1 VQLRNVSAEATH
13 PACVRALE
21 APDFMA
27 FIGVIKARPP
37 WPCWHRGK
45 CMKRRLLTLASLLL
59 CPIVAQA
66 GNINDQLMK
75 LDPEER
81 AHQACIIKGIDT
93 IRRDGK
99 LPKADR
105 LKTSISGRAA
115 FTGTQVAAKGG
126 AVRAK
131 SHWYGLKF
139 KCDVTPDQMKALTF
153 TYEIGKEIPEGKWED
168 LGLWR

>member
-1 VQLRNVSAEATH
+1 MLGRLAVLSL
-13 PACVRALE
+13 AL
-21 APDFMA
+21 APCA
-27 FIGVIKARPP
+27 A
-37 WPCWHRGK
+37 
-45 CMKRRLLTLASLLL
+45 LAAS
-59 CPIVAQA
+59 IH
-66 GNINDQLMK
+66 DQLMK

-81 AHQACIIKGIDT
+81 AHQVCVIKGIDT

-105 LKTSISGRAA
+105 LKTSITTPAT

-131 SHWYGLKF
+131 SHWYALKF
-139 KCDVTPDQMKALTF
+139 KCDVTPDQLQALSF
-153 TYEIGKEIPEGKWED
+153 TYEIGKEIPEEKWED

>member
-1 VQLRNVSAEATH
+1 MTRWLCLLATLL
-13 PACVRALE
+13 ACGTTA
-21 APDFMA
+21 A
-27 FIGVIKARPP
+27 
-37 WPCWHRGK
+37 
-45 CMKRRLLTLASLLL
+45 
-59 CPIVAQA
+59 A
-66 GNINDQLMK
+66 GSINDQLMK

-81 AHQACIIKGIDT
+81 AHQACIIKGVDT

-105 LKTSISGRAA
+105 LKTSISGRAT
-115 FTGTQVAAKGG
+115 FTGTQVASKGG

-131 SHWYGLKF
+131 AHWYNIQF

-153 TYEIGKEIPEGKWED
+153 TYVIGGEIPEAKWED

>member
-1 VQLRNVSAEATH
+1 
-13 PACVRALE
+13 
-21 APDFMA
+21 
-27 FIGVIKARPP
+27 
-37 WPCWHRGK
+37 
-45 CMKRRLLTLASLLL
+45 
-59 CPIVAQA
+59 
-66 GNINDQLMK
+66 MK

-153 TYEIGKEIPEGKWED
+153 TYEIGKEIPEAKWED
-168 LGLWR
+168 SGTLALTRRTPDRRLASGRVRRAISLRA

>member
-1 VQLRNVSAEATH
+1 MT
-13 PACVRALE
+13 
-21 APDFMA
+21 
-27 FIGVIKARPP
+27 
-37 WPCWHRGK
+37 
-45 CMKRRLLTLASLLL
+45 RRLLFLATLFL
-59 CPIVAQA
+59 CPLAAQA
-66 GNINDQLMK
+66 GSIDDQLKK

-81 AHQACIIKGIDT
+81 AHQVCGIKGIDT

-105 LKTSISGRAA
+105 LKTSINGRAA

-131 SHWYGLKF
+131 SHWYALKF
-139 KCDVTPDQMKALTF
+139 KCDVSPDQMKALTF
-153 TYEIGKEIPEGKWED
+153 TYELGKEIPEDKWED

>member
-1 VQLRNVSAEATH
+1 MAHVKALR
-13 PACVRALE
+13 
-21 APDFMA
+21 APDLPFMSKV
-27 FIGVIKARPP
+27 GDDEKQDPARARVWGNDMLRKMTFAP
-37 WPCWHRGK
+37 
-45 CMKRRLLTLASLLL
+45 LLL
-59 CPIVAQA
+59 WPLTAHA
-66 GNINDQLMK
+66 GGLNDQLMK

-81 AHQACIIKGIDT
+81 AHQVCVIKGIDT
-93 IRRDGK
+93 IRREGK

-131 SHWYGLKF
+131 SHWYGLQF
-139 KCDVTPDQMKALTF
+139 TCDVTPDQMKALSF
-153 TYEIGKEIPEGKWED
+153 TYEIGKEIPEDKWED

>member
-1 VQLRNVSAEATH
+1 
-13 PACVRALE
+13 
-21 APDFMA
+21 
-27 FIGVIKARPP
+27 
-37 WPCWHRGK
+37 
-45 CMKRRLLTLASLLL
+45 MKRRLLPLAPLLL
-59 CPIVAQA
+59 CATAAHA
-66 GNINDQLMK
+66 GTINDQLMK

-93 IRRDGK
+93 IRHDGK

-153 TYEIGKEIPEGKWED
+153 TYEIGKEIPEAQWDD

>member
-1 VQLRNVSAEATH
+1 MIAPLK
-13 PACVRALE
+13 ALE
-21 APDFMA
+21 APELPLKTIAGD
-27 FIGVIKARPP
+27 IKTEPRTKLGL
-37 WPCWHRGK
+37 RGNT
-45 CMKRRLLTLASLLL
+45 MKRRLLPLAPLLL
-59 CPIVAQA
+59 CAGAAHA
-66 GNINDQLMK
+66 GNIKDQLMK

-81 AHQACIIKGIDT
+81 ANQACIIKGIDT

-105 LKTSISGRAA
+105 LQTSINGRAA
-115 FTGTQVAAKGG
+115 FTGTQVAAKSG

-139 KCDVTPDQMKALTF
+139 TCDVTPDQMKALTF
-153 TYEIGKEIPEGKWED
+153 TYEIGKEIPEAQWED

>member
-1 VQLRNVSAEATH
+1 MVA
-13 PACVRALE
+13 
-21 APDFMA
+21 
-27 FIGVIKARPP
+27 
-37 WPCWHRGK
+37 
-45 CMKRRLLTLASLLL
+45 LLL
-59 CPIVAQA
+59 CAFSAQA
-66 GNINDQLMK
+66 GDIEQQLGK

-81 AHQACIIKGIDT
+81 AHQVCVIKGVDT

-105 LKTSISGRAA
+105 LKTSITKRAA

-131 SHWYGLKF
+131 SHWYALTF
-139 KCDVTPDQMKALTF
+139 KCDVTPDQMKALSF
-153 TYEIGKEIPEGKWED
+153 TYEIGAEIPEAKWED